1 MKRCINPEIY
11 KVSAEGFEDK
21 EFTDFEEAETYYES
35 LESKDKA
42 LWETNH
48 MELIRSSQDDNA
60 TSDNGSEFD
69 DLPF

>member
-42 LWETNH
+42 LWEMTH
-48 MELIRSSQDDNA
+48 MELMRSSQDDNA
-60 TSDNGSEFD
+60 LPDNRFDED